1 VAQTSSSSNRWRLTV
16 GALAALAIGVGA
28 ASAQAAEKKHRWKMQ
43 SAVPKSFAI
52 LGPTGQHLAD
62 KIKVTTSGSVDVRFY
77 EPGALVPA
85 LQIFDSVSKGALE
98 SGYSSAGYVIGK
110 FPQAAMFSSVPFGPP
125 LGMYLA
131 WLKYG
136 GGNELYAE
144 MYEPHNVKG
153 NICHAFSPEGGG
165 WFRKEIKSLDDLRGL
180 KMRIAGYAANVLEKF
195 GVSTQLLAGGDIY
208 PALELGTID
217 AAEYSMPVV
226 DLNAGFHQVAKYYY
240 HPGWHQ
246 QVTFHEFI
254 VNMDEWKALTDT
266 QRQQIQ
272 IACDANLIETFAESE
287 AANGRAL
294 AQLKAKGAE
303 VRSYSPEILAELEKA
318 WREVLADQS
327 AKSPEFKKVWASFAA
342 FREEYS
348 GWADLAYLPTGTTA
362 RISQ

>member
-1 VAQTSSSSNRWRLTV
+1 MLRKGMRRAAGLAL
-16 GALAALAIGVGA
+16 GAAFCFAAVTD
-28 ASAQAAEKKHRWKMQ
+28 ASAQERIRWKMH
-43 SAVPKSFAI
+43 SAFAGNLAI
-52 LGPTGQHLAD
+52 LGTAG
-62 KIKVTTSGSVDVRFY
+62 KRIERTIKEISNGAFELRFF
-77 EPGALVPA
+77 EPGALVPGIA
-85 LQIFDSVSKGALE
+85 YFDPVSQGSLD
-98 SGYSSAGYVIGK
+98 AGYGTPGYHVGK
-110 FPQAAMFSSVPFGPP
+110 EPALAYFTAVPFGP
-125 LGMYLA
+125 GFGEFNA

-136 GGNELYAE
+136 GGNELLDEIYGR
-144 MYEPHNVKG
+144 HNIKG
-153 NICHAFSPEGGG
+153 MICGMIPPEASG
-165 WFRKEIKSLDDLRGL
+165 WFRREIKSLDDMKGL
-180 KMRIAGYAANVLEKF
+180 KMRFFGLGAKVMEKF

-254 VNMDEWKALTDT
+254 VNMDRWKALSDL

-287 AANGRAL
+287 AANGKAL
-294 AQLKAKGAE
+294 AKLKAKGAE
-303 VRSYSPEILAELEKA
+303 VRTFSPEMLAKLEEA

-327 AKSPEFKKVWASFAA
+327 AKSPEFKKVWSSFAT

-348 GWADLAYLPTGTTA
+348 SWADLAYLPTGTAAA
-362 RISQ
+362 RAGQ